1 MILLGNIDR
10 EPDMPKFRT
19 LRTTNRSMTKL
30 LGQPSVEPLLKLAGF
45 RDEDGV
51 LVFPADAPLEQLR
64 SVLVAIAEEPSSAS
78 SSAAAEPQ
86 PEVEP
91 TSPATSPAASTAAED
106 QLRALLR
113 GSSPDSPQRDSSPGT
128 PSAAAAVPCTTAA
141 PAEDQLRELLK
152 SGTATPVARPRI
164 RVDNSPLQRVAA
176 AGGTPLVSRLKRQSE
191 PEPEPE
197 PELEPDKDNAE
208 EHREEERRLEA
219 ARAAEK
225 AKFEVVAEKERL
237 ANEKKVAAQEEAARV
252 AAEQQ
257 ALKAEQE
264 RLAAQRAEQE
274 RLAAEQAAAEAARV
288 VAEKAAAEEAVRK
301 AKEVAEAAAAAAA
314 VKAEQEAELASLLT
328 FSSVPTKQAVTLM
341 GGLAECERA
350 KSELG
355 DLRGVIGAKLQ
366 EAEHRHK
373 ILQQRLRALQL
384 DA

>member
-1 MILLGNIDR
+1 MPEAQEAPSLIWQLSPYLSDDSRKKLMILLGNIDR

-152 SGTATPVARPRI
+152 SGTATPVARPPHPR
-164 RVDNSPLQRVAA
+164 RQFAVAE
-176 AGGTPLVSRLKRQSE
+176 GGGSGWNALGVA
-191 PEPEPE
+191 PETTVG
-197 PELEPDKDNAE
+197 
-208 EHREEERRLEA
+208 
-219 ARAAEK
+219 ARA
-225 AKFEVVAEKERL
+225 
-237 ANEKKVAAQEEAARV
+237 
-252 AAEQQ
+252 
-257 ALKAEQE
+257 
-264 RLAAQRAEQE
+264 RA
-274 RLAAEQAAAEAARV
+274 
-288 VAEKAAAEEAVRK
+288 
-301 AKEVAEAAAAAAA
+301 
-314 VKAEQEAELASLLT
+314 
-328 FSSVPTKQAVTLM
+328 
-341 GGLAECERA
+341 
-350 KSELG
+350 
-355 DLRGVIGAKLQ
+355 
-366 EAEHRHK
+366 
-373 ILQQRLRALQL
+373 
-384 DA
+384 